1 MPREGAQHKN
11 PLWLKL
17 LAGSLAALVVVAAI
31 VVMAPQFLQ
40 NPAAD
45 VVVIKADSTP
55 LQGKAEGCGRYGYS
69 ASGYDR
75 YGHAEQCIAAKG
87 RAGTPA
93 PARCRP
99 RNAANTRRR

>member
-40 NPAAD
+40 NPAAGCH
-45 VVVIKADSTP
+45 
-55 LQGKAEGCGRYGYS
+55 QG
-69 ASGYDR
+69 
-75 YGHAEQCIAAKG
+75 
-87 RAGTPA
+87 
-93 PARCRP
+93 
-99 RNAANTRRR
+99 